1 MVLSTLSDLF
11 KKYSKEARIHCEK
24 NTVKNLRQF
33 LDVLRQENELAVIDA
48 PVDPALEIAEIHRR
62 VIVGGGPA
70 LLFTQVKGADF
81 PCVTNLFG
89 TQKRVDLAF
98 GKRPG
103 QFVKDIVQLAQDLP
117 ALSPGKLWNQR
128 HLVRSGLK
136 VGMKTVKKG
145 PVTQVVQSPTKLT
158 RLPLLKTWPE
168 DGGAFITLPLVY
180 TQHPDTGH
188 HNLGM
193 YRIQRYDDQTTGVHW
208 QIQKG
213 GGFHYHVAEQQ
224 DEALPLV
231 VFVGGPP
238 ALILAAIAPL
248 PENVPELI
256 LASLLQGERLQR
268 VRNPNGGLPL
278 IAEAEFAIQGTVPP
292 KTRRPEGP
300 FGDHYGYYSLQHD
313 YPILQATHLYHRKD
327 AIFPATVVGKPP
339 QEDLFL
345 GNYIQDLMAP
355 LSALVMPSIKS
366 IWSYG
371 ETGYHCLSSIVVQE
385 RYPREAMKFAFRI
398 LGEDG
403 GQLALTKCLIVID
416 QPLDLSNFKAVL
428 EYILARI
435 QFETDFFVLANLAMD
450 TLDYSGPTVNQ
461 GSKGILIG
469 VGPAKRELPR
479 QFSGELPQGART
491 VALYCAGALTVAGP
505 TYKQDPEYA
514 QRLAQDPAVAAWP
527 LVFLL
532 DNTDVVERQVTF
544 LWSSFTRFEPAADTY
559 AAATLLLRHHPCYT
573 PPIVFDCRMKP
584 GYPDELVADAD
595 TVKTVSQRWK
605 EYFPQGGVEGEEDPL
620 GYAGFRLM
628 D

>member
-1 MVLSTLSDLF
+1 M
-11 KKYSKEARIHCEK
+11 
-24 NTVKNLRQF
+24 KNLRQF
-33 LDVLRQENELAVIDA
+33 LDILKQENELVIVDT
-48 PVDPALEIAEIHRR
+48 PVNPDLEIAEIHRR
-62 VIVGGGPA
+62 VIASGGPA
-70 LLFTQVKGADF
+70 LLFTQVQGADF

-89 TQKRVDLAF
+89 TAKRVDLAF

-117 ALSPGKLWNQR
+117 ALSPGKLWSRR
-128 HLVRSGLK
+128 HLVRAGLK
-136 VGMKTVKKG
+136 VGLKTINKG
-145 PVTQVVQSPTKLT
+145 PITQVIKTPPQLT

-193 YRIQRYDDQTTGVHW
+193 YRIQRHDDQTTGVHW

-213 GGFHYHVAEQQ
+213 GGFHYHCAE
-224 DEALPLV
+224 DRNTALPLV
-231 VFVGGPP
+231 IFVGGPP
-238 ALILAAIAPL
+238 ALMLSAIAPL

-268 VRNPNGGLPL
+268 VRNPNAGLPL
-278 IAEAEFAIQGTVPP
+278 IAEAEFAIQGIVPP
-292 KTRRPEGP
+292 KLRRPEGP

-345 GNYIQDLMAP
+345 GNYIQELMAP
-355 LSALVMPSIKS
+355 LSSLVMPSIKS

-371 ETGYHCLSSIVVQE
+371 ETGYHGLSSIVVLE
-385 RYPREAMKFAFRI
+385 RYPREAMKFVFRI

-403 GQLALTKCLIVID
+403 GQLTLTKFLMVID

-435 QFETDFFVLANLAMD
+435 QFETDFFILANLAMD
-450 TLDYSGPTVNQ
+450 TLDYSGPAINQ
-461 GSKGILIG
+461 GSKGIFIG
-469 VGPAKRELPR
+469 VGPAKRDLPHH
-479 QFSGELPQGART
+479 FNGDLPQGTRS
-491 VALYCAGALTVAGP
+491 VAPYCAGCLTVAGP
-505 TYKQDPEYA
+505 SYNQDPQYA
-514 QRLAQDPAVAAWP
+514 QHLAQDPALADWP

-532 DNTDVVERQVTF
+532 DHTGVVERQVTF
-544 LWSSFTRFEPAADTY
+544 LWSSFTRFEPAADIY
-559 AAATLLLRHHPCYT
+559 AAATRLVRHHPCYT

-584 GYPDELVADAD
+584 GYPDELVADAN
-595 TVKTVSQRWK
+595 TVKKVSQRWQ
-605 EYFPQGGVEGEEDPL
+605 EYFPHKNVIGEEDPL